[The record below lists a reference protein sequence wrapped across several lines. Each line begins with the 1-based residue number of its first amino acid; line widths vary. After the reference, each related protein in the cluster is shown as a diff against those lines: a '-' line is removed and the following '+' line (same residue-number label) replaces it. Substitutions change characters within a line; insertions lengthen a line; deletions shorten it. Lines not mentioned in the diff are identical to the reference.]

1 MNAGFRLRSGQAAQA
16 PCHRSEGDAA
26 MFRQQRLTRKFAARP
41 APHRASADLSL
52 AATISFFGVL
62 PLVLGGGLVVIQFV
76 SYLAH

>member
-1 MNAGFRLRSGQAAQA
+1 
-16 PCHRSEGDAA
+16 
-26 MFRQQRLTRKFAARP
+26 MFRQQRLSRKFAARP

-52 AATISFFGVL
+52 AATVSFFGIL